1 MGSGAGLVAAVLMGA
16 MVSLVWSMAH
26 EFGMVLTSELPE
38 ELRRIHTMTDLFFD
52 SEGPTTRTRSPLT
65 ARHPPGARE
74 CTGRG
79 CSCERS
85 EMVARARSS
94 RHAADSSWT
103 PCAVPSYLV
112 SGALLS
118 SRDRT
123 RSCPCGVS
131 LQRGRTWPPP
141 RAGTVLACQWRHWR
155 DGRGGI
161 IDQPDLS
168 RPEIPGPPNRDPDS
182 RFPADRE
189 TARFPIPDSRPL
201 GNREIPPKNG
211 KTGDPIPDSRV
222 TSEHQLQ

>member
-103 PCAVPSYLV
+103 PCAVPSY
-112 SGALLS
+112 
-118 SRDRT
+118 
-123 RSCPCGVS
+123 
-131 LQRGRTWPPP
+131 
-141 RAGTVLACQWRHWR
+141 
-155 DGRGGI
+155 
-161 IDQPDLS
+161 
-168 RPEIPGPPNRDPDS
+168 
-182 RFPADRE
+182 
-189 TARFPIPDSRPL
+189 
-201 GNREIPPKNG
+201 
-211 KTGDPIPDSRV
+211 
-222 TSEHQLQ
+222 